1 MTNELTIKN
10 DNKGLVLTSP
20 QPIDQN
26 PAAVYLASLGSENS
40 RRSQRQGLE
49 VIANLLAGS
58 PDIFSVKWTALRFQ
72 HTAAIRSMLMET
84 YAPATVNRILCALR
98 GTLKAAWRLGQ
109 MTEGQRAKASDLAG
123 VKGITLPAGRAIT
136 GGELAALVKACER
149 DSSPSGARDI
159 AIIACLYPG
168 GLRRSEVPN
177 LDLSDYDLES
187 GALTVRHGK
196 GQRARIT
203 YVANGGGRAMADWL
217 AIRGDQPGALF
228 YRIIKGG
235 RIIQRRL
242 TNQAVY
248 IILSKRGAES
258 GITDL
263 SPHDLRR
270 TFITDLLEAGVDITT
285 VAKLA
290 GHSSTDTTGLYD
302 RRPEQA
308 KQKAA
313 GLLHLPYV
321 GRTRK
326 NDKKSGK

>member
-1 MTNELTIKN
+1 MAQELITQNER
-10 DNKGLVLTSP
+10 GLVLTSP

-40 RRSQRQGLE
+40 RRSQLQGLK

-58 PDIFSVKWTALRFQ
+58 PDIFSVSWASLRFQ
-72 HTAAIRSMLMET
+72 HTAAIRSRLMET

-109 MTEGQRAKASDLAG
+109 MTEGQRARASDLAG

-136 GGELAALVKACER
+136 GGEIAALVKACEK
-149 DSSPSGARDI
+149 DPSPAGARDI

-168 GLRRSEVPN
+168 GLRRSEIPN
-177 LDLSDYDLES
+177 LDLSDYDPTS

-217 AIRGDQPGALF
+217 VIRGSEPGALF
-228 YRIIKGG
+228 YRINKGG
-235 RIIQRRL
+235 RMIFDRIS
-242 TNQAVY
+242 NQAIY
-248 IILSKRGAES
+248 IILAKRGGEA

-313 GLLHLPYV
+313 GLLHLPYR
-321 GRTRK
+321 GRT
-326 NDKKSGK
+326 